1 MRHHVSSSSSMS
13 QTSIP
18 DLVGQKY
25 GFEPRGAAPAR
36 ILVDPPTYSAFAALL
51 FGALACHLSSR
62 RSELTSE
69 LLCWL
74 LLPVVFNIATRCRNA
89 RQHAKPL
96 PSVNGLPESS
106 WNGKPSALSL
116 WLVAIGIAVCSVF
129 RAEAGVAVLFPALAP
144 LLAIG
149 YRYLRP
155 GLHPP
160 AVSYTSPFSL
170 LTRNLIGIALTAA
183 FAIVALSEW
192 DPIAYALS
200 LVPVIALFVVYTLLT
215 PQNGKWLQLPRGF
228 DIEAAVLPLA
238 LRVAVI
244 LAIILGRESYAVG
257 FPRID
262 VIDTLT
268 LGSVKALT
276 WYFTSQLAR
285 NSSWVVATTA
295 GTFSLLATQNPFAQQ
310 TGTRSFMTVVASLVS
325 LGQTVSLLPKQAT
338 MRSTLWVLAFL
349 PVLTYLA
356 NLNAIRIARSSA
368 LVHFEK
374 HPVEVLTRE
383 AKANFDSLLRSQSK
397 TYPAAYAEYQRRYGF
412 DPPRGFEEWY
422 KFAQSY
428 QSPVIDEFDIVSEGI
443 TPFLKLSGKEVLEV
457 MSQVYD
463 EPDHELWS
471 CAMSGQPAK
480 TQCSHHGREND
491 RNNAHFF
498 DSITGKIPWSL
509 DLKFLLNHLDEPTVI
524 IPPPSQQ
531 ANKPNITNLA
541 GGRGWE
547 DLIKYCS
554 SRKGKTTTERKS
566 PIETYGLPFVTD
578 RKSSMDLC
586 EHAEYRDM
594 HGILAAPESLRL
606 TEGLVPILST
616 GAPSTMGDLL
626 YPSTAY
632 VEEDR
637 FRYHADHDVDWDEK
651 KNNIYWAGSTT
662 GGHGRVAQ
670 WQNLHRQRFVEL
682 AQHLTNRPLYYLQ
695 ERNGVIARVRSLFL
709 DGRLYDVAF
718 ARVLQCDTESCR
730 EQRQYF
736 KRKPWA
742 SGDRPFLSQLVFD
755 LDGNGI
761 SGRYYKLL
769 ASKSAPLKQTLFRE
783 WHDDRL
789 IPWVHYIP
797 VSQSMEE
804 LPELVFYLTSTESG
818 QERAR
823 EIAEQGREWFSKAFR
838 EVDIVIYVYRL
849 LLELARL
856 QDPDRPAWKVDEE

>member
-1 MRHHVSSSSSMS
+1 MS
-13 QTSIP
+13 QASP
-18 DLVGQKY
+18 EDLPGQRRS
-25 GFEPRGAAPAR
+25 FDVQSTAPAPKS
-36 ILVDPPTYSAFAALL
+36 VDPPTCSACAALV
-51 FGALACHLSSR
+51 FGALACYLSSR
-62 RSELTSE
+62 QSELTSE
-69 LLCWL
+69 LLCWV

-89 RQHAKPL
+89 FLHAKLL
-96 PSVNGLPESS
+96 PSVNSLPESAG
-106 WNGKPSALSL
+106 NGKASALSL
-116 WLVAIGIAVCSVF
+116 WLVAIGIAICSVF
-129 RAEAGVAVLFPALAP
+129 RAEAGIIVLFPALAP
-144 LLAIG
+144 LLAVG

-155 GLHPP
+155 GLYPP
-160 AVSYTSPFSL
+160 AASHTSPFSL
-170 LTRNLIGIALTAA
+170 FTRNVIGIALTAT
-183 FAIVALSEW
+183 FAIVVLSEW
-192 DPIAYALS
+192 DPLAYALS
-200 LVPVIALFVVYTLLT
+200 LVPVIALFVAYTLLT
-215 PQNGKWLQLPRGF
+215 PQTGMWSRGPRGF
-228 DIEAAVLPLA
+228 DIEAAVWPLS

-244 LAIILGRESYAVG
+244 VAIALGRESYVIG
-257 FPRID
+257 FPSTN

-285 NSSWVVATTA
+285 NSSWVAATIA
-295 GTFSLLATQNPFAQQ
+295 GTFSLLAAQNPFAQQ
-310 TGTRSFMTVVASLVS
+310 TDTRAFMTVIASLVS
-325 LGQTVSLLPKQAT
+325 LGQTISLLPKHAT
-338 MRSTLWVLAFL
+338 ARSTLWVLAFL

-356 NLNAIRIARSSA
+356 DLSAIQVARSSA

-383 AKANFDSLLRSQSK
+383 AKANFDSLLRNQSK

-412 DPPRGFEEWY
+412 DPPHGFEEWY
-422 KFAQSY
+422 KFAQSH
-428 QSPVIDEFDIVSEGI
+428 QSLIIDEFDIISEGI
-443 TPFLKLSGKEVLEV
+443 APLLKLSGKEVLEV
-457 MSQVYD
+457 MSKVYD

-491 RNNAHFF
+491 RNNAHLF
-498 DSITGKIPWSL
+498 DRITSKIPWSL

-524 IPPPSQQ
+524 IPPSSQQ
-531 ANKPNITNLA
+531 ANKPRISNVA
-541 GGRGWE
+541 GNSGWE
-547 DLIKYCS
+547 ALTKYCS
-554 SRKGKTTTERKS
+554 SRKIETTTQRRS

-578 RKSSMDLC
+578 RKSSMDVC
-586 EHAEYRDM
+586 EHAEYGNI
-594 HGILAAPESLRL
+594 HGLLAAPESLRL
-606 TEGLVPILST
+606 TEGLVPVLST

-626 YPSTAY
+626 YPSSAY
-632 VEEDR
+632 IEEDR
-637 FRYHADHDVDWDEK
+637 FRYHDDHDIDWDK
-651 KNNIYWAGSTT
+651 KNNNLYWAGSTT
-662 GGHGRVAQ
+662 GGHGRTAQ
-670 WQNLHRQRFVEL
+670 WQHLHRQRFVEL

-718 ARVLQCDTESCR
+718 ANVLQCDTKSCK

-742 SGDRPFLSQLVFD
+742 SGDRPFLSRLVFD

-797 VSQSMEE
+797 VSQSLEE

-823 EIAEQGREWFSKAFR
+823 EIAEQGQQWFFQAFR
-838 EVDIVIYVYRL
+838 EIDIVIYFYRF

-856 QDPDRPAWKVDEE
+856 QDPDRPAWKVGAEE